1 MWNKTQLWNTTAL
14 RAGIHAEPEAAC
26 WSTMSDMLEKDL
38 RVRPLTFDVYNTAVN
53 DVLQSREPLAAGND
67 DDDDDRLSLSFHS
80 IDTIIGGVIAM
91 CDRSCRSVVVSA
103 PIVFPVALLQIFN
116 CLSARCAFA
125 ASIIRR
131 HHTHTMRD
139 CIAVDDRRWLVLKS
153 VHSSEVNVSNRAHR
167 VNNRVFRPI
176 SRSKHYRSAGNIP
189 PWIIA
194 QTIPRSISSTLLQRM
209 R

>member
-1 MWNKTQLWNTTAL
+1 
-14 RAGIHAEPEAAC
+14 
-26 WSTMSDMLEKDL
+26 MLSG
-38 RVRPLTFDVYNTAVN
+38 LTSRWLLGHKAIDVEQETVMEHNGSSCRHTRRTRSSLLVDHTAVN

-91 CDRSCRSVVVSA
+91 CDRSCRSVVVFA